1 MLNLILT
8 VMANKMYSSE
18 DGLRLGVF
26 EDDSNHLLLFDYIPS
41 LDVVEVKIMS
51 GGEVEARFQISA
63 HDNQYGRKYEGLLG
77 IEHYFARVREAIEKN
92 DRQKLS

>member
-1 MLNLILT
+1 MLNLILN

-26 EDDSNHLLLFDYIPS
+26 EDDSNHLLLFDYIPL

-51 GGEVEARFQISA
+51 GEKIEARFQISV
-63 HDNQYGRKYEGLLG
+63 HDNQFGRQYEGLLG
-77 IEHYFARVREAIEKN
+77 VEHYFARIREVIEKN